1 MDKTP
6 TPADERRL
14 LRLIAGVNISEEPI
28 TPRLKDGRYIRSM
41 DQDVMRDLRGI
52 QFERE
57 VRDAFD
63 RATSTRLRATA
74 ADRTAVDE
82 GDAMGMLMHVA
93 VAEMG
98 SQLGPDQAAE
108 ALLRI
113 GRELRRYGNEDL
125 RETILNLVD
134 EAVHHYY

>member
-1 MDKTP
+1 MHKTP

-28 TPRLKDGRYIRSM
+28 APCSKHGRYIRSM

-82 GDAMGMLMHVA
+82 GDAMGMLVHVA
-93 VAEMG
+93 ELA

-113 GRELRRYGNEDL
+113 GREFRRYGADNL
-125 RETILNLVD
+125 RETVLNLVD